1 MSKHAISVTLH
12 RDNLT
17 WLKGAHTVR
26 SGVIITRNRKDQNGR
41 NEHTGDV
48 TFDPYRQGVRAAIVE
63 TFGCQASR
71 SVQQTLYNIAEVV
84 LSSYQEIS
92 DIALSLH
99 ERPYRPVDL
108 FSAGVENPDDL
119 FVAIEVPIGVI
130 EVKVERET

>member
-1 MSKHAISVTLH
+1 MRTSGLAPPRARPTDDV
-12 RDNLT
+12 DP
-17 WLKGAHTVR
+17 
-26 SGVIITRNRKDQNGR
+26 SGVDDGLRPLLVGTLAA
-41 NEHTGDV
+41 HWTYTSGDV

-71 SVQQTLYNIAEVV
+71 SVQQTLYSIAEVV

-119 FVAIEVPIGVI
+119 FVAIEEPIGVI
-130 EVKVERET
+130 EVKVEREA